1 MLLADAR
8 FKPLALVLCLLS
20 GVSGCEPTSVPEN
33 RSADILSQQS
43 QTGFEQ
49 VLPGQPLVFPRDHL
63 SHPGFR
69 TEWWYL
75 TANLETEQGQWIAV
89 QWTLF
94 RIATQPLSGSEGA
107 TGWQDTQ
114 RFMAH
119 VVVTT
124 AKKRW
129 QAERFARGGIGQA
142 GVEGEPYR
150 LWLDNWR
157 WQGLESSPF
166 PATLT
171 FSDSHSDAHTDAHTN
186 SDSSMNDSSMAATL
200 NIRSYGNLVRQGE
213 AGYSQKDPTDPR
225 LASYYYSMPF
235 LLLDGVVTLDGETM
249 AVKGEGW
256 FDREW
261 SSQAMSEH
269 QTGWDWFSLHLDD
282 GRALMLYQ
290 LRSTQHD
297 PFVFGSLSWP
307 DGRSIALSSDQA
319 SLTPIATSTL
329 SGREFPTRWHL
340 QVPAHQ
346 IDLDVQTQREDQ
358 LLPFL
363 FPYWE
368 GPVSASGSQ
377 NGLGFMELTGY

>member
-1 MLLADAR
+1 MGADTLFQR
-8 FKPLALVLCLLS
+8 LIFVLCLLS
-20 GVSGCEPTSVPEN
+20 GITGCEPTGHEN
-33 RSADILSQQS
+33 RTADILSQQS

-94 RIATQPLSGSEGA
+94 RIATQPFSGAENA

-119 VVVTT
+119 AVVTT
-124 AKKRW
+124 AEKRW

-142 GVEGEPYR
+142 GVEDKPYR

-157 WQGLESSPF
+157 WQGLDSSPF
-166 PATLT
+166 PGTLT
-171 FSDSHSDAHTDAHTN
+171 FADASADAN
-186 SDSSMNDSSMAATL
+186 MAAEL

-235 LLLDGVVTLDGETM
+235 LLLDGVVTLDGVPM

-340 QVPAHQ
+340 QVPAQQ
-346 IDLDVQTQREDQ
+346 IDLDVQAQREDQ

-368 GPVSASGSQ
+368 GPVTASGSH
-377 NGLGFMELTGY
+377 NGQGFMELTGY

>member
-1 MLLADAR
+1 MASGQALSHAVAQGGILMEVGALFQRLIFMLY
-8 FKPLALVLCLLS
+8 LLL
-20 GVSGCEPTSVPEN
+20 GITGCEPTGPEN
-33 RSADILSQQS
+33 RTADILSQQS

-94 RIATQPLSGSEGA
+94 RIATQPFADSYNA

-119 VVVTT
+119 AVVTT
-124 AKKRW
+124 SEKRW

-142 GVEGEPYR
+142 GVEDKPYR

-157 WQGLESSPF
+157 WQGLDSSPF
-166 PATLT
+166 PGTLT
-171 FSDSHSDAHTDAHTN
+171 FADVSAGA
-186 SDSSMNDSSMAATL
+186 SMAATL

-307 DGRSIALSSDQA
+307 DGRSIALSADQA
-319 SLTPIATSTL
+319 SLTPIATTTL
-329 SGREFPTRWHL
+329 SGRAFPIRWHL
-340 QVPAHQ
+340 QVPAQQ
-346 IDLDVQTQREDQ
+346 IDLDVQAQREDQ

-363 FPYWE
+363 FQYWE
-368 GPVSASGSQ
+368 GPVTASGSHQ
-377 NGLGFMELTGY
+377 GQGFMELTGY

>member
-1 MLLADAR
+1 MGANAL
-8 FKPLALVLCLLS
+8 FKRIIFVLCLLS
-20 GVSGCEPTSVPEN
+20 GTTGCEPSVSEN
-33 RSADILSQQS
+33 RAADILSQQS

-94 RIATQPLSGSEGA
+94 RIATQPFAGSENA

-119 VVVTT
+119 AVVTT
-124 AKKRW
+124 AEKRW

-142 GVEGEPYR
+142 GVEGKPYR

-157 WQGLESSPF
+157 WQGLDSSPF

-171 FSDSHSDAHTDAHTN
+171 FADVSADA
-186 SDSSMNDSSMAATL
+186 SMAATL

-213 AGYSQKDPTDPR
+213 AGYSQKDPMDPR

-235 LLLDGVVTLDGETM
+235 LLLDGVVTLDGVPV

-319 SLTPIATSTL
+319 SLTPIATTTL
-329 SGREFPTRWHL
+329 SGRTFPIRWHL
-340 QVPAHQ
+340 QVPAQQ
-346 IDLDVQTQREDQ
+346 IDLDVQAQREDQ
-358 LLPFL
+358 LLPFI
-363 FPYWE
+363 FQYWE
-368 GPVSASGSQ
+368 GPVTASGSHHGQ
-377 NGLGFMELTGY
+377 GFMELTGY

>member
-1 MLLADAR
+1 MGADALFKR
-8 FKPLALVLCLLS
+8 FIFVLCLMS
-20 GVSGCEPTSVPEN
+20 GTTGCEPSVSEN
-33 RSADILSQQS
+33 RAADILSQQS

-94 RIATQPLSGSEGA
+94 RIATQPFAGSENA

-119 VVVTT
+119 AVVTT
-124 AKKRW
+124 AEKRW

-142 GVEGEPYR
+142 GVEGKPYR

-157 WQGLESSPF
+157 WQGLDSSPF

-171 FSDSHSDAHTDAHTN
+171 FADVSADA
-186 SDSSMNDSSMAATL
+186 SMAATL

-235 LLLDGVVTLDGETM
+235 LLLDGVVTLDGVPV

-319 SLTPIATSTL
+319 SLTPIATTTL
-329 SGREFPTRWHL
+329 SGRAYPIHWHL
-340 QVPAHQ
+340 QVPAQQ
-346 IDLDVQTQREDQ
+346 IDLDVQAQREDQ
-358 LLPFL
+358 LLPFI
-363 FPYWE
+363 FQYWE
-368 GPVSASGSQ
+368 GPVTASGSHHGQ
-377 NGLGFMELTGY
+377 GFMELTGY